1 MKMPNPEL
9 WVKDHADYLYQYAVK
24 RLSDSELSKDLVQET
39 FLSAIKSLSDFRG
52 KSSERTWLTSILKN
66 KIIDHYRKKAK
77 EDSVNELQ
85 STEENRTS
93 FFEENG
99 HWKKKNEPEKWGTE
113 ESDPLENEEL
123 ENILK
128 GCMKNLPVNWALVFS
143 MKYMDGEDSEK
154 ICKELNLSPSN
165 FWVIIHRAKLSLR
178 ACISK
183 HWLK

>member
-1 MKMPNPEL
+1 MSNPEV
-9 WVKDHADYLYQYAVK
+9 WVKAYADYLYQYAIK
-24 RLSDSELSKDLVQET
+24 RVADSELSKDLVQET
-39 FLSAIKSLSDFRG
+39 FLSAIKSLADFQG

-77 EDSVNELQ
+77 EASVNELQ
-85 STEENRTS
+85 STEENRTN

-99 HWKKKNEPEKWGTE
+99 HWKKKNEPETWGIE
-113 ESDPLENEEL
+113 EADPLEKEEL

-128 GCMKNLPVNWALVFS
+128 GCMKKLPVNWALVFS
-143 MKYMDGEDSEK
+143 MKYMDGEDSHK

-178 ACISK
+178 ACINK

>member
-1 MKMPNPEL
+1 MSNPEL
-9 WVKDHADYLYQYAVK
+9 WVKEHANYLYQYAIK
-24 RLSDSELSKDLVQET
+24 RISDSELSKDLVQET
-39 FLSAIKSLSDFRG
+39 FLSAIKSLSDFKG
-52 KSSERTWLTSILKN
+52 KSTERTWLTSILKN
-66 KIIDHYRKKAK
+66 KIIDHYRKKSK
-77 EDSVNELQ
+77 EASLYELQ
-85 STEENRTS
+85 STEENRTN

-99 HWKKKNEPEKWGTE
+99 HWKKENEPERGIE
-113 ESDPLENEEL
+113 EADLLENEEL

-128 GCMKNLPVNWALVFS
+128 GCMKKLPENWALVFS
-143 MKYMDGEDSEK
+143 MKYMDGEDSLK